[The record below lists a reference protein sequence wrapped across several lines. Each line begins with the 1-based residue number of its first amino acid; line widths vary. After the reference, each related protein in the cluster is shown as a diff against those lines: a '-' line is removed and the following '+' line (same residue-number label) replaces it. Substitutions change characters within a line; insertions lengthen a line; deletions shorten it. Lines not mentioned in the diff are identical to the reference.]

1 MLCPC
6 SVQGQVIACD
16 ESQGP
21 TDLSIGAHRGVFGEA
36 GGSKLQCIPPV
47 AAATKLEVA
56 MASLA

>member
-1 MLCPC
+1 MLCPY

-21 TDLSIGAHRGVFGEA
+21 TNLSIGAHRGVFGEA
-36 GGSKLQCIPPV
+36 GGSKLQCIPPI